1 MEDLKSKD
9 IDGYENFVKI
19 YEGRGHQISHA
30 KENTFSKKVIM
41 VLTPLEFSGCQNSQ
55 EILIQKSSMEAG

>member
-1 MEDLKSKD
+1 MAMKILLKFMREEVIK
-9 IDGYENFVKI
+9 FHTQKKI
-19 YEGRGHQISHA
+19 
-30 KENTFSKKVIM
+30 TFSKKVIM